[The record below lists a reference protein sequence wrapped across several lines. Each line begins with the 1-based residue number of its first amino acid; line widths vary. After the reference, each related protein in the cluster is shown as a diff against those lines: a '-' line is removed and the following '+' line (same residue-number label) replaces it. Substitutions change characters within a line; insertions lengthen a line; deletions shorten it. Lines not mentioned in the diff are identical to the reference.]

1 MTKEEARTIKKALTD
16 YKHLILSARNT
27 MRDSLSCDDTFG
39 SRRTLVDGLLVC
51 CANAEYMDNVDLPK
65 VLNILNKYDTTP
77 EKPVDNGDFAIKV
90 IKGKAKKAVKK
101 ATKAKKATEIVSKKA
116 K

>member
-65 VLNILNKYDTTP
+65 VLNILNKYDTP
-77 EKPVDNGDFAIKV
+77 PAEPVGNEDFVIKV
-90 IKGKAKKAVKK
+90 IKPKKSV
-101 ATKAKKATEIVSKKA
+101 KKATEIVSKKA